1 MQSTKESRTKSQEFI
16 PGLEVTASSIS
27 SSWYWKEE
35 VPDVTTLQ
43 RPAFNRLRPVNRV
56 DEKDKSDGYPEI
68 VGTVTLILGKAF
80 GGLEEVAFG
89 AFDAGGGATL
99 DCFGAFSVGVGEDV
113 LGRFED

>member
-89 AFDAGGGATL
+89 AGDGATL